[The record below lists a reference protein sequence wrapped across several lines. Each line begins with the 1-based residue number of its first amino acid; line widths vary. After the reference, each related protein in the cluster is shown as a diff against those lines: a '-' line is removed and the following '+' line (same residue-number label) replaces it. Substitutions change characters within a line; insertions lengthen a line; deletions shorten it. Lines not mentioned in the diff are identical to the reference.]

1 MSVAPTASLQFGE
14 VVVDLHPAIF
24 GVEDVG
30 YNVCSPPS
38 TVPWTGSRTLCPDT
52 SGLFPLE

>member
-30 YNVCSPPS
+30 YNVRDGFSL
-38 TVPWTGSRTLCPDT
+38 GN
-52 SGLFPLE
+52 SGRRPETPEEV